1 MSFGI
6 YANGELIGRCEFE
19 HGDPPMG
26 VVFGQFLPNPYYQI
40 HQIFF
45 HAGSDQLSVP
55 KHEIHLMASAEN
67 GAILQPCSGV
77 VIEDYTL
84 LGFDEVTVT
93 LLGLDS
99 SVYEQWFAHHILSY
113 HARFN

>member
-1 MSFGI
+1 MSFAI
-6 YANGELIGRCEFE
+6 YANSELIGRCGFE

-26 VVFGQFLPNPYYQI
+26 VVFGQLLPNSHYQMY
-40 HQIFF
+40 QKNF
-45 HAGSDQLSVP
+45 HAGSEQSFVP
-55 KHEIHLMASAEN
+55 KHDIHLMVSTEN
-67 GAILQPCSGV
+67 GARLQPCSGV

-84 LGFDEVTVT
+84 LGFDEITVT
-93 LLGLDS
+93 LLGLDA

>member
-26 VVFGQFLPNPYYQI
+26 VVFGQLMPNPHYQMY
-40 HQIFF
+40 QKNF
-45 HAGSDQLSVP
+45 HAGSEQSFVP
-55 KHEIHLMASAEN
+55 QHDICLMVTTEN

-77 VIEDYTL
+77 AIEDYTL
-84 LGFDEVTVT
+84 LGFDEITVT
-93 LLGLDS
+93 LLGLDA
-99 SVYEQWFAHHILSY
+99 SVYEQWFAYHVLSDQT
-113 HARFN
+113 RFN